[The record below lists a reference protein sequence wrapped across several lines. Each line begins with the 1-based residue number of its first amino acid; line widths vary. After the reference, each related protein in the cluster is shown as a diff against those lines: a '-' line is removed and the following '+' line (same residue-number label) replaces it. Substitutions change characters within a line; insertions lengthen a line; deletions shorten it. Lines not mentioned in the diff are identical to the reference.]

1 MRGGRQTLQ
10 QGDHPSL
17 NKQAVTPL
25 PPTLSPLNNLDLLP
39 SCLQATPLR
48 LPRMSHSDRAFYADA
63 AGEVGAGQGSR
74 ELQRPSCG
82 KLPGPRGPVG
92 RGGSALRPETFQ
104 ERWGGGARLT
114 GKVPDFLGT
123 HRSQPSDLER
133 LLAQAQP
140 DSLAHWSF
148 YPTSSTLSGLQRTS
162 VLADGLNE
170 ERDTQTL

>member
-1 MRGGRQTLQ
+1 MGGGRQTLQ

-82 KLPGPRGPVG
+82 KLPGPWGPVG
-92 RGGSALRPETFQ
+92 RGAVLYDQKHSKRD
-104 ERWGGGARLT
+104 GGQG
-114 GKVPDFLGT
+114 GVELGLQG
-123 HRSQPSDLER
+123 RSQTSLEHTGASQVTWKDCWPRLSQTHWPTGLSIPRHPPS
-133 LLAQAQP
+133 
-140 DSLAHWSF
+140 
-148 YPTSSTLSGLQRTS
+148 
-162 VLADGLNE
+162 LNFKE
-170 ERDTQTL
+170 PRC